1 MSEPDNLLDKG
12 MREQLAAY
20 RAAIAGGMPRLGW
33 KVGLNDPAAYQRL
46 GLDGP
51 IAGWLNG
58 RRLIREG
65 EPYVPPAGAKPRI
78 EAETAILVG
87 ADVAAGTTAAEAR
100 AAISAVAPAIEF
112 VDATKPLSPL
122 DDLLANDILH
132 EAVMIGSSQPL
143 ARAGGLVAAGF
154 PAVTKN
160 GEPAG
165 PPMPGRYRDD
175 LGEIVASVAVTLG
188 RYGEQLCAGDWI
200 IGGSYINP
208 FDVAPGDQV
217 TADFGPLGT
226 LAFRVS

>member
-1 MSEPDNLLDKG
+1 MSEPDTLLDKG

-58 RRLIREG
+58 RRLIREV

-87 ADVAAGTTAAEAR
+87 ADIAAGTSAAEPR
-100 AAISAVAPAIEF
+100 AAMSAIAPAIESD
-112 VDATKPLSPL
+112 DATKQTSPL

-143 ARAGGLVAAGF
+143 TSAGGLVAAGF

-165 PPMPGRYRDD
+165 PPMPGRYPDN
-175 LGEIVASVAVTLG
+175 LGEIVASVAATLG
-188 RYGEQLCAGDWI
+188 RYGEHLLAGDWI

-217 TADFGPLGT
+217 AADFGPLGT